1 MSENKSSV
9 KWAKVL
15 AIVLCVVIG
24 VLANM
29 STDLQKA
36 WLGRTVIG
44 GPMLA
49 LLVSMIVCN
58 IVPSKNLCLKR
69 LRGREGIRK

>member
-24 VLANM
+24 VRANM

-36 WLGRTVIG
+36 WFGRTVIG
-44 GPMLA
+44 GPM
-49 LLVSMIVCN
+49 
-58 IVPSKNLCLKR
+58 
-69 LRGREGIRK
+69 